1 MARRRATF
9 LIRTTHMHDPRSC
22 DAALKMIPAGL
33 RLLAILWLVSL
44 TPIARADEAAR
55 MTPIVRAV
63 RNASPAV
70 VNIQGQKSV
79 VETNESARQV
89 SKQVNGMGTGV
100 IIDPRGYILTN
111 FHVVDGVKRINVTL
125 STGQAFV
132 AKIVARDPQTDL
144 AIIRINPSLE
154 LSVITIGTSQGLMAG
169 ETVIAVGNAFGYENT
184 VTTGIISAL
193 HRNVQVNETQQ
204 YLDLIQTDASINPGN
219 SGGPLLNID
228 GDMIGVNV
236 AVRAGAQG
244 IGFAIPVDN
253 ALEIATRLM
262 SIEQLDNNW
271 HGMSALSMNG
281 NTGPVTVARVDR
293 NSPAAACGIA
303 RGDMI
308 QQIDGI
314 AIRRPIDI
322 ERALLGRRAGEP
334 VPVQVIRE
342 GQEVTLDLALAS
354 RGGAP
359 RQQVA
364 ERQPESNFDQ
374 ATWQTLGLILEEEP
388 ASSFTQRSLPYE
400 GGMRVVSVKPESSA
414 ARQGVREGDI
424 LVRFHRW
431 TTVTKTDVQFL
442 VDHSETLAQ
451 AGSLKFYIV
460 RGDKTHFA
468 QMEVAGL
475 TSTVR

>member
-1 MARRRATF
+1 
-9 LIRTTHMHDPRSC
+9 MHDLRSR
-22 DAALKMIPAGL
+22 DAALMLFPAGL
-33 RLLAILWLVSL
+33 RLLAILGLACSVQLACSKQLVSAAES
-44 TPIARADEAAR
+44 ARL
-55 MTPIVRAV
+55 TPIVRAV
-63 RNASPAV
+63 RNSSPAV

-79 VETNESARQV
+79 VESTETARQV

-132 AKIVARDPQTDL
+132 AKIVARDAQTDL
-144 AIIRINPSLE
+144 AIIRINASFE
-154 LSVITIGTSQGLMAG
+154 LPVVTIGTSQGLMTG

-228 GDMIGVNV
+228 GEMIGVNV

-253 ALEIATRLM
+253 ALEVATNLL

-271 HGMSALSMNG
+271 HGMAALAMNG
-281 NTGPVTVARVDR
+281 ASGPVTIARVDR

-303 RGDMI
+303 RGDLLQSI
-308 QQIDGI
+308 GGVP
-314 AIRRPIDI
+314 IRRPIDI
-322 ERALLGRRAGEP
+322 ERALLGRRSGDKIP
-334 VPVQVIRE
+334 VLVMRDQ
-342 GQEVTLDLALAS
+342 QELTVDLQLAS
-354 RGGAP
+354 KSGTP
-359 RQQVA
+359 RIK
-364 ERQPESNFDQ
+364 ERQPENSFDM
-374 ATWQTLGLILEEEP
+374 ATWETLGLILEEEP
-388 ASSFTQRSLPYE
+388 AVAFREKSLPYE

-431 TTVTKTDVQFL
+431 TTVSQADVQFL
-442 VDHSETLAQ
+442 VDHADTLSE

-468 QMEVAGL
+468 QMEVANRG
-475 TSTVR
+475 TSLR

>member
-1 MARRRATF
+1 MQ
-9 LIRTTHMHDPRSC
+9 LLRTR
-22 DAALKMIPAGL
+22 DAAFKLIPAGCQ
-33 RLLAILWLVSL
+33 LLATVWLAFSVQLAVAVDS
-44 TPIARADEAAR
+44 AR

-79 VETNESARQV
+79 VETTESSRQV

-125 STGQAFV
+125 SSGQAFV
-132 AKIVARDPQTDL
+132 AKIVARDAQTDL
-144 AIIRINPSLE
+144 AIIRINAATE
-154 LSVITIGTSQGLMAG
+154 LPTMTIGTSQGLMAG

-219 SGGPLLNID
+219 SGGPLLNVD

-253 ALEIATRLM
+253 ALEVATRLL
-262 SIEQLDNNW
+262 SIEQIDNNW
-271 HGMSALSMNG
+271 HGMAALSLNG
-281 NTGPVTVARVDR
+281 QVGPVTIARVDR
-293 NSPAAACGIA
+293 NSPADACGIS
-303 RGDMI
+303 RGDQI
-308 QQIDGI
+308 QQIGGVE
-314 AIRRPIDI
+314 IRRPIDI
-322 ERALLGRRAGEP
+322 ERALLGRRSGER
-334 VPVQVIRE
+334 VPVQVVRDN
-342 GQEVTLDLALAS
+342 QAMTLDLQLAS
-354 RGGAP
+354 RSGAV
-359 RQQVA
+359 VA
-364 ERQPESNFDQ
+364 RAAQPQPQPQSSFDQ
-374 ATWQTLGLILEEEP
+374 ATWETLGLILEEETP
-388 ASSFTQRSLPYE
+388 ESFRERSLPYE
-400 GGMRVVSVKPESSA
+400 GGMRVTSVKPDSSA

-431 TTVTKTDVQFL
+431 TTVTQSDVQFL
-442 VDHSETLAQ
+442 VDHADTLSQ

-468 QMEVAGL
+468 QMEVANRA
-475 TSTVR
+475 TSVR

>member
-1 MARRRATF
+1 
-9 LIRTTHMHDPRSC
+9 
-22 DAALKMIPAGL
+22 
-33 RLLAILWLVSL
+33 
-44 TPIARADEAAR
+44 
-55 MTPIVRAV
+55 
-63 RNASPAV
+63 V
-70 VNIQGQKSV
+70 VNIRGEKTVAQAAAGEPSH
-79 VETNESARQV
+79 R
-89 SKQVNGMGTGV
+89 VNGMGTGV
-100 IIDPRGYILTN
+100 VIDSRGYILTN
-111 FHVVDGVKRINVTL
+111 HHVVENVHDIIVTTAEGKRFTARL
-125 STGQAFV
+125 
-132 AKIVARDPQTDL
+132 VARDSETDL
-144 AIIRINPSLE
+144 AIIKIDSPDLLPE
-154 LSVITIGTSQGLMAG
+154 IPIGVSSDLMPG
-169 ETVIAVGNAFGYENT
+169 ETVIALGNAYGYEHT
-184 VTTGIISAL
+184 VTRGIVSAL
-193 HRNVQVNETQQ
+193 HRAVQVSDAQFYDN
-204 YLDLIQTDASINPGN
+204 LIQTDASINPGN

-271 HGMSALSMNG
+271 HGMSAMSMNG
-281 NTGPVTVARVDR
+281 QSGPVTVARVDR

-322 ERALLGRRAGEP
+322 ERALLGRRTGEP
-334 VPVQVIRE
+334 IPVQVVRDN
-342 GQEVTLDLALAS
+342 QEVTIDLTLAS

-359 RQQVA
+359 KQQVA
-364 ERQPESNFDQ
+364 DRAPANSLDQ

-388 ASSFTQRSLPYE
+388 ASSFSQRSLPYE
-400 GGMRVVSVKPESSA
+400 GGMRVVSVKPDSSA

-431 TTVTKTDVQFL
+431 TTVTKSDVQFL
-442 VDHSETLAQ
+442 VDHSDTLSQ

-468 QMEVAGL
+468 QMEVAAR

>member
-1 MARRRATF
+1 MQ
-9 LIRTTHMHDPRSC
+9 LLRTR
-22 DAALKMIPAGL
+22 DAAFKLIPAGCQ
-33 RLLAILWLVSL
+33 LLATVWLAFSVQL
-44 TPIARADEAAR
+44 AVAADSAR

-79 VETNESARQV
+79 VETTESSRQV

-125 STGQAFV
+125 SSGQAFV
-132 AKIVARDPQTDL
+132 AKIVARDAQTDL
-144 AIIRINPSLE
+144 AIIRINAATE
-154 LSVITIGTSQGLMAG
+154 LPTITIGTSQGLMAG

-219 SGGPLLNID
+219 SGGPLLNVD

-253 ALEIATRLM
+253 ALEVATRLL

-271 HGMSALSMNG
+271 HGMAAMTLNG
-281 NTGPVTVARVDR
+281 QTGPVTIARVDR
-293 NSPAAACGIA
+293 NSPADACGIA
-303 RGDMI
+303 RGDQI
-308 QQIDGI
+308 QQIDGVQ
-314 AIRRPIDI
+314 IRRPIDI
-322 ERALLGRRAGEP
+322 ERALLGRRSGERI
-334 VPVQVIRE
+334 PVQVVRDN
-342 GQEVTLDLALAS
+342 QAMTLDLQLAS
-354 RGGAP
+354 RSGATVARTAQAQP
-359 RQQVA
+359 QQHL
-364 ERQPESNFDQ
+364 QPQSTFDQ
-374 ATWQTLGLILEEEP
+374 ATWETLGLILEEETP
-388 ASSFTQRSLPYE
+388 ESFRERSLPYE
-400 GGMRVVSVKPESSA
+400 GGMRVTSVKPDSSA

-431 TTVTKTDVQFL
+431 TTVTQSDVQFL
-442 VDHSETLAQ
+442 VDHADTLSQ

-468 QMEVAGL
+468 QMEVANRA
-475 TSTVR
+475 TSVR

>member
-1 MARRRATF
+1 MQ
-9 LIRTTHMHDPRSC
+9 LLRTR
-22 DAALKMIPAGL
+22 DAAFKLIPAGCQL
-33 RLLAILWLVSL
+33 ITTLWLAFSVQL
-44 TPIARADEAAR
+44 AVAADSAR

-79 VETNESARQV
+79 VETTESSRQV

-125 STGQAFV
+125 SSGQAFV
-132 AKIVARDPQTDL
+132 AKIVARDAQTDL
-144 AIIRINPSLE
+144 AIIRINAASE
-154 LSVITIGTSQGLMAG
+154 LPTITIGTSQGLMAG

-253 ALEIATRLM
+253 ALEVATRLL

-271 HGMSALSMNG
+271 HGMAALSLNG
-281 NTGPVTVARVDR
+281 QAGPVTIARVDR
-293 NSPAAACGIA
+293 NSPADTCGIA
-303 RGDMI
+303 RGDQI
-308 QQIDGI
+308 QQIGGVQ
-314 AIRRPIDI
+314 IRRPIDI
-322 ERALLGRRAGEP
+322 ERALLGRRSGERI
-334 VPVQVIRE
+334 PVQVVRDN
-342 GQEVTLDLALAS
+342 QAMTLDMQLAS
-354 RGGAP
+354 RSGAAVARTAQP
-359 RQQVA
+359 QVQQQQHT
-364 ERQPESNFDQ
+364 QPQSSFDQ
-374 ATWQTLGLILEEEP
+374 ATWETLGLVLQEESPE
-388 ASSFTQRSLPYE
+388 SFRDRSLPYE
-400 GGMRVVSVKPESSA
+400 GGMRVTSVKPDSSA

-431 TTVTKTDVQFL
+431 TTVTKSDVQFL
-442 VDHSETLAQ
+442 VDHADTLSQ

-468 QMEVAGL
+468 QMEVASRA
-475 TSTVR
+475 TSVR

>member
-1 MARRRATF
+1 MARRRASYY
-9 LIRTTHMHDPRSC
+9 IRTTLMHDLRLR
-22 DAALKMIPAGL
+22 DAALKLFPAGL
-33 RLLAILWLVSL
+33 RLLSAVWLAFSVQLASG
-44 TPIARADEAAR
+44 AESAR
-55 MTPIVRAV
+55 MTPTVRAI

-79 VETNESARQV
+79 VETTETARQI

-100 IIDPRGYILTN
+100 IIDARGYILTN

-125 STGQAFV
+125 SSGQAFV
-132 AKIVARDPQTDL
+132 AKIVARDSQTDL
-144 AIIRINPSLE
+144 AIIRINASFE
-154 LSVITIGTSQGLMAG
+154 LPIVNIGTSQGLMTG

-228 GDMIGVNV
+228 GEMIGVNV

-253 ALEIATRLM
+253 ALEVATRLM

-271 HGMSALSMNG
+271 HGMAALSLNG
-281 NTGPVTVARVDR
+281 TSGTVTIARVDR
-293 NSPAAACGIA
+293 NSPADTCGIA
-303 RGDMI
+303 RGDLI
-308 QQIDGI
+308 ERIGSVEI
-314 AIRRPIDI
+314 HRPIDI
-322 ERALLGRRAGEP
+322 ERALLGRRTGERI
-334 VPVQVIRE
+334 PVQVVRDN
-342 GQEVTLDLALAS
+342 QEMTLDLMLAS
-354 RGGAP
+354 RSGTSRP
-359 RQQVA
+359 QPQ
-364 ERQPESNFDQ
+364 ERKPESNFDE
-374 ATWQTLGLILEEEP
+374 ATWETLGLILEEEP
-388 ASSFTQRSLPYE
+388 ATSLRDKSLPYE

-431 TTVTKTDVQFL
+431 TTVSQADVQFL
-442 VDHSETLAQ
+442 VDHADTLSQ

-468 QMEVAGL
+468 QMEVANRG
-475 TSTVR
+475 TTVR

>member
-1 MARRRATF
+1 MQ
-9 LIRTTHMHDPRSC
+9 LLRTR
-22 DAALKMIPAGL
+22 DAVIKLIPAGCQ
-33 RLLAILWLVSL
+33 LLTTLWLAFSVQL
-44 TPIARADEAAR
+44 AVAADSAR

-79 VETNESARQV
+79 VETTESSRQV

-125 STGQAFV
+125 SSGQAFV
-132 AKIVARDPQTDL
+132 AKIVARDAQTDL
-144 AIIRINPSLE
+144 AIIRINASSE
-154 LSVITIGTSQGLMAG
+154 LPTITIGTSQGLMAG

-253 ALEIATRLM
+253 ALEVATRLL

-271 HGMSALSMNG
+271 HGMAALSLNG
-281 NTGPVTVARVDR
+281 QAGPVTIARVDR
-293 NSPAAACGIA
+293 NSPADACGIA
-303 RGDMI
+303 RGDQI
-308 QQIDGI
+308 QQIGGV

-322 ERALLGRRAGEP
+322 ERALLGKRNGER
-334 VPVQVIRE
+334 VPVQVVRDN
-342 GQEVTLDLALAS
+342 QAMTLDMQLAS
-354 RGGAP
+354 RSGAAVA
-359 RQQVA
+359 RAAQAQVQQQQHV
-364 ERQPESNFDQ
+364 QPQSSFDQ
-374 ATWQTLGLILEEEP
+374 ATWETLGLVLQEESP
-388 ASSFTQRSLPYE
+388 ASFRDRSLPYE
-400 GGMRVVSVKPESSA
+400 GGMRVTSVKPDSSA

-431 TTVTKTDVQFL
+431 TTVTKSDVQFL
-442 VDHSETLAQ
+442 VDHADTLSQ

-468 QMEVAGL
+468 QMEVASRA
-475 TSTVR
+475 STVR

>member
-1 MARRRATF
+1 
-9 LIRTTHMHDPRSC
+9 MHDQRSF
-22 DAALKMIPAGL
+22 DVALKLLPAGL
-33 RLLAILWLVSL
+33 RMLAIVGLAISVQQIVAAES
-44 TPIARADEAAR
+44 ARV
-55 MTPIVRAV
+55 TPIVRAV
-63 RNASPAV
+63 RDASPAV

-79 VETNESARQV
+79 VETSDTSRQV

-125 STGQAFV
+125 SNGQAFV

-144 AIIRINPSLE
+144 AIVRINPSFE
-154 LSVITIGTSQGLMAG
+154 LPVIHIGSSQGLMPG

-228 GDMIGVNV
+228 GEMIGVNV

-253 ALEIATRLM
+253 ALEVATRLL

-271 HGMSALSMNG
+271 HGMAALSLSG
-281 NTGPVTVARVDR
+281 SSGAVTVARVDR
-293 NSPAAACGIA
+293 DSPAAACGIT
-303 RGDMI
+303 RGDQI
-308 QQIDGI
+308 QQIGGI

-322 ERALLGRRAGEP
+322 ERALLGRRSGEQIP
-334 VPVQVIRE
+334 VRVMRE
-342 GQEVTLDLALAS
+342 NHQLTVELTLAS
-354 RGGAP
+354 RSSATS
-359 RQQVA
+359 QQVA
-364 ERQPESNFDQ
+364 SPEPKNSLDE
-374 ATWQTLGLILEEEP
+374 ATWQTLGLILKEEP
-388 ASSFTQRSLPYE
+388 ASSFSQRSLPYE
-400 GGMRVVSVKPESSA
+400 GGMRVVSVRPESSA

-431 TTVTKTDVQFL
+431 TTVSESDVQFL
-442 VDHSETLAQ
+442 VDHADTLSK

-460 RGDKTHFA
+460 RGEKTHFA
-468 QMEVAGL
+468 QMEVASRGR
-475 TSTVR
+475 TVR

>member
-1 MARRRATF
+1 
-9 LIRTTHMHDPRSC
+9 MHDPRFC
-22 DAALKMIPAGL
+22 DVALKLFPAGL
-33 RLLAILWLVSL
+33 RLLAILALASMLQV
-44 TPIARADEAAR
+44 ARADESAR
-55 MTPIVRAV
+55 ITPIVRAV

-79 VETNESARQV
+79 VETTESSRQV
-89 SKQVNGMGTGV
+89 AKQVNGMGTGV
-100 IIDPRGYILTN
+100 IIDRRGYILTN

-132 AKIVARDPQTDL
+132 AKIIARDAQTDL
-144 AIIRINPSLE
+144 AIIRINASFDLA
-154 LSVITIGTSQGLMAG
+154 VINIGTSQGLMTG

-184 VTTGIISAL
+184 VTTGIVSAL

-253 ALEIATRLM
+253 ALEVATRLM

-281 NTGPVTVARVDR
+281 PSGLVSVARVDR
-293 NSPAAACGIA
+293 NSPAATCGIV
-303 RGDMI
+303 RGDTI
-308 QQIDGI
+308 EQIDGM
-314 AIRRPIDI
+314 AIHRPIDI

-334 VPVQVIRE
+334 IPVQVIRNN
-342 GQEVTLDLALAS
+342 QEVTLDLALAS
-354 RGGAP
+354 RGNAP

-364 ERQPESNFDQ
+364 EQQPENSFDQ

-388 ASSFTQRSLPYE
+388 ASSFSQRSLPYD
-400 GGMRVVSVKPESSA
+400 GGMRVVSVKPDSSA

-442 VDHSETLAQ
+442 VDHSDTLAQ

-468 QMEVAGL
+468 QMEVAARTG
-475 TSTVR
+475 TVR

>member
-1 MARRRATF
+1 MQ
-9 LIRTTHMHDPRSC
+9 LLRTR
-22 DAALKMIPAGL
+22 DAAPKLIPAGCQ
-33 RLLAILWLVSL
+33 LLTKLWLAFSVQL
-44 TPIARADEAAR
+44 AVAADSAR

-79 VETNESARQV
+79 VETTESSRQV

-125 STGQAFV
+125 SSGQAFV
-132 AKIVARDPQTDL
+132 AKIVARDAQTDL
-144 AIIRINPSLE
+144 AIIRINAATE
-154 LSVITIGTSQGLMAG
+154 LPTIMIGTSQGLMAG

-219 SGGPLLNID
+219 SGGPLLNVD

-253 ALEIATRLM
+253 ALEVATRLL

-271 HGMSALSMNG
+271 HGMAAMTLNG
-281 NTGPVTVARVDR
+281 QAGPVTIARVDR
-293 NSPAAACGIA
+293 NSPADACGIA
-303 RGDMI
+303 RGDQI
-308 QQIDGI
+308 QQIGGVE
-314 AIRRPIDI
+314 IRRPIDI
-322 ERALLGRRAGEP
+322 ERALLGRRSGERI
-334 VPVQVIRE
+334 PVQVVRDN
-342 GQEVTLDLALAS
+342 QAMTLDLQLAS
-354 RGGAP
+354 RSGATVARTAQVQP
-359 RQQVA
+359 QQHL
-364 ERQPESNFDQ
+364 QPQSTFDQ
-374 ATWQTLGLILEEEP
+374 ATWETLGLILEEETP
-388 ASSFTQRSLPYE
+388 ESFRERSLPYE
-400 GGMRVVSVKPESSA
+400 GGMRVMSVKPDSSA

-431 TTVTKTDVQFL
+431 TTVTQSDVQFL
-442 VDHSETLAQ
+442 VDHADTLSQ

-468 QMEVAGL
+468 QMEVANRA
-475 TSTVR
+475 TSVR